1 MTKMEQ
7 IFIKELN
14 GNFNLRRPKST
25 KPTPIYY
32 VVYMD
37 GIQHYF
43 ATGVKVYP
51 SQWDKKKQ
59 IAVVSNTQSKLDNQN
74 NGIVNSKL
82 NLFTQNLS
90 DYKSYLCN
98 NPQDLCRAGELLNLF
113 LNPLVKVVLI

>member
-1 MTKMEQ
+1 MEQ
-7 IFIKELN
+7 IFIKELK

-59 IAVVSNTQSKLDNQN
+59 IAVVSNTQSKLDNLN
-74 NGIVNSKL
+74 NGIVNRSASSPCQSSTSRSVPMPLKR
-82 NLFTQNLS
+82 TAT
-90 DYKSYLCN
+90 
-98 NPQDLCRAGELLNLF
+98 RA
-113 LNPLVKVVLI
+113 